1 MTTETSEALAK
12 ATNSEGLMKSSYF
25 KLKFNPETGQWEKEQ
40 IEAVIDDPVFPGIR
54 DVTPDYTE
62 EGKKFRTIPIG
73 AGPDYTPVTPEPPS
87 EIVQPVEPVEPEEP
101 VVEPIVQRRKR

>member
-40 IEAVIDDPVFPGIR
+40 IEEVIKKPIFPGIR

-62 EGKKFRTIPIG
+62 EGKKFKTIPIG
-73 AGPDYTPVTPEPPS
+73 GAPDFAPSQWVHSAESHESYTDPT
-87 EIVQPVEPVEPEEP
+87 IVFDNLYAPEEDR
-101 VVEPIVQRRKR
+101 E

>member
-40 IEAVIDDPVFPGIR
+40 IEATIEDPVFPGIR

-62 EGKKFRTIPIG
+62 EGKKFKTMCSRP
-73 AGPDYTPVTPEPPS
+73 
-87 EIVQPVEPVEPEEP
+87 
-101 VVEPIVQRRKR
+101 